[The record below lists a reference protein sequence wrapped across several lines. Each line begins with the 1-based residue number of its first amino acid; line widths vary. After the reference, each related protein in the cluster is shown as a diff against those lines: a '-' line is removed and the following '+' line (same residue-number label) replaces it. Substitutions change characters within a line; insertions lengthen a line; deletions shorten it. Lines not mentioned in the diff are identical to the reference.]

1 MNLSSASFIL
11 PYAPVFEMPKVM
23 LAVRSTSRPEFT
35 VETVLRE
42 LFSAQTEGATY
53 PPAHPLHVPVIVT
66 FPSNIVSPKTYSLLE
81 GEAVPM
87 PMLPDGSLKTAEEVR
102 EPDVFHLA

>member
-1 MNLSSASFIL
+1 MNLLPLNFIPFDEELYESDAGIIKSPFICMSRAEVFVKTVFKAPFSFQT
-11 PYAPVFEMPKVM
+11 PV
-23 LAVRSTSRPEFT
+23 
-35 VETVLRE
+35 RE
-42 LFSAQTEGATY
+42 DTQ
-53 PPAHPLHVPVIVT
+53 PVQPPVIVT

-102 EPDVFHLA
+102 EPDV